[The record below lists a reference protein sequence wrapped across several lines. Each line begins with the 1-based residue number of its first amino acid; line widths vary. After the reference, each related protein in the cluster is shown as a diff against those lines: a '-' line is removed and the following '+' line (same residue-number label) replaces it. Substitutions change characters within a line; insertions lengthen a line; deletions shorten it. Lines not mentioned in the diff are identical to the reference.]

1 MEAVTMFNDGGL
13 NKAWYLIFT
22 KPKMER
28 VAQANLERQQYQIF
42 LPRIQISKRLRGRY
56 TRRIEAMFP
65 RYLFIHLDTVH
76 DNWMPIRST
85 LGVSHMVRFGGLP
98 AQVPEA
104 LITELMANQDDNGVN
119 VTQRREILHGD
130 RVEILDG
137 PMAGYVGLFEQ
148 HCSAERVQ
156 ILLKIVG
163 NETRVNIDR
172 HQIQL
177 AV

>member
-1 MEAVTMFNDGGL
+1 ML
-13 NKAWYLIFT
+13 NESSLSKAWYLIFT
-22 KPKMER
+22 KPRMEH
-28 VAQANLERQQYQIF
+28 VARENLERQHYQIF
-42 LPRIQISKRLRGRY
+42 LPQIQISKRLRGRY
-56 TRRIEAMFP
+56 NRCIEAMFP
-65 RYLFIHLDTVH
+65 RYLFIHLDTVL

-85 LGVSHMVRFGGLP
+85 QGVSHLIRFGGLP
-98 AQVPEA
+98 AQVPDE
-104 LITELMANQDDNGVN
+104 LIAELMSNQDENGLN
-119 VTQRREILHGD
+119 IAPTREIHHGD
-130 RVEILDG
+130 RIEILDG

-148 HCSAERVQ
+148 YCSAERVQ

>member
-1 MEAVTMFNDGGL
+1 MYNDAGL
-13 NKAWYLIFT
+13 RKAWYLIFT

-28 VAQANLERQQYQIF
+28 VAQANLERQQYEIF
-42 LPRIQISKRLRGRY
+42 LPQIQISKRLRGRY

-65 RYLFIHLDTVH
+65 RYLFIHLDTVQ

-85 LGVSHMVRFGGLP
+85 LGVSQVIRFGGLP
-98 AQVPEA
+98 AQVPDA
-104 LITELMANQDDNGVN
+104 LITELMSSQDEHGFNI
-119 VTQRREILHGD
+119 TRLREILHGD

-163 NETRVNIDR
+163 NETRVNLDR
-172 HQIQL
+172 HLIQL

>member
-1 MEAVTMFNDGGL
+1 MLNENSL

-22 KPKMER
+22 KPRMEH
-28 VAQANLERQQYQIF
+28 VAQDNLERQQYQIF
-42 LPRIQISKRLRGRY
+42 LPRIQTSKRLRGRY
-56 TRRIEAMFP
+56 ARRIEAMFP
-65 RYLFIHLDTVH
+65 RYLFIHLDTVQ

-85 LGVSHMVRFGGLP
+85 LGVSQVIRFGGLP
-98 AQVPEA
+98 AQVPDA
-104 LITELMANQDDNGVN
+104 LIAELMSHQDEYGLNIAPM
-119 VTQRREILHGD
+119 REILRGD
-130 RVEILDG
+130 RIEILDG
-137 PMAGYVGLFEQ
+137 PMAGYIGLFEQ
-148 HCSAERVQ
+148 YCSAERVQ

>member
-1 MEAVTMFNDGGL
+1 MLNDCSLG
-13 NKAWYLIFT
+13 KAWYLLFT

-28 VAQANLERQQYQIF
+28 IAQENLERQQFQIF

-65 RYLFIHLDTVH
+65 RYLFIYLDTVH

-85 LGVSHMVRFGGLP
+85 LGVSQLVRFGGLP
-98 AQVPEA
+98 AQVPET
-104 LITELMANQDDNGVN
+104 LITELMTNQDENGFN
-119 VTQRREILHGD
+119 VTQAREILHGD

-137 PMAGYVGLFEQ
+137 PMAGYVGMFEQ
-148 HCSAERVQ
+148 YCSAERVQ